1 LFIYELDVDAHSY
14 VCIYIYIYIYISNM
28 QSSRGGMHNRYEH
41 VYVYILAMYT
51 DIHKHMDNVDEQTL
65 IQRAKKDIA

>member
-1 LFIYELDVDAHSY
+1 
-14 VCIYIYIYIYISNM
+14 M
-28 QSSRGGMHNRYEH
+28 QIHNRGEKSYEH

-51 DIHKHMDNVDEQTL
+51 YTHKHMDSVEEQTL